1 MADETGGRGPLRPF
15 ERRVRQLM
23 SEGVPTAEIARR
35 FRRGPGTIERV
46 RDMSEL
52 RRGDGSSTAQSD
64 VLNPLERRILRWR
77 ASGASHKDIAT
88 MFRRSPAFVRRV
100 ERLAMMK
107 LGQD

>member
-1 MADETGGRGPLRPF
+1 MRPF

-23 SEGVPTAEIARR
+23 REGVTTAEIGRR
-35 FRRGPGTIERV
+35 FRRGPDTIERI

-52 RRGDGSSTAQSD
+52 RRGDSASSGRAE
-64 VLNPLERRILRWR
+64 VLSPLERRILRWR